1 VIGREYFA
9 RQVAILFKFAK
20 ATKDPEISSALLE
33 KAAALKD
40 RVESIPGPFTNHQMK
55 RYFFDIRDGDQ
66 LAVDDEGLELPD
78 VEAAKEE
85 AARALADIARD
96 EVSGRLINY
105 VAIEVRDENR
115 PILEASLRW
124 KIKDLMQ

>member
-1 VIGREYFA
+1 
-9 RQVAILFKFAK
+9 
-20 ATKDPEISSALLE
+20 
-33 KAAALKD
+33 
-40 RVESIPGPFTNHQMK
+40 MK